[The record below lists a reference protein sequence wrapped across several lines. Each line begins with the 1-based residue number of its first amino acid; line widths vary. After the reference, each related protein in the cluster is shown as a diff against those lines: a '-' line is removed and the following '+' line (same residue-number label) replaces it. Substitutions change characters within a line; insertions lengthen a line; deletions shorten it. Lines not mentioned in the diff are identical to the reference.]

1 VLNLRINESL
11 NRKVEETRVNAG
23 QHILI
28 LGVRLYQWL
37 VSPVLRVVF
46 GLLAR
51 CRYEPSCSAYAI
63 QALRVHGV
71 LAGSWLALKRIG
83 RCQPWGSCG
92 HDPVPG
98 KKFEVRSAK
107 FETNPKSEDRKLI
120 VASTMPTNDLVR
132 AQQPTSGVHVTP

>member
-1 VLNLRINESL
+1 
-11 NRKVEETRVNAG
+11 VNAG

-28 LGVRLYQWL
+28 SAVGLYQWL

-46 GLLAR
+46 GPLAR

-63 QALRVHGV
+63 EALRVHGA

-92 HDPVPG
+92 HDPVPA
-98 KKFEVRSAK
+98 KKFEVRSSK
-107 FETNPKSEDRKLI
+107 FESNSKFEERKQI
-120 VASTMPTNDLVR
+120 VASPIPTNGAVR
-132 AQQPTSGVHVTP
+132 TPRPTSGVHATP